1 MNIFWQ
7 YFSEFFSHIC
17 SFYCP
22 PTLQFS
28 SPPLPTVGNNK
39 YVQYPRTSLP
49 LPPPIEASRLKNWF
63 VWLFWLA
70 GPFWSTQ
77 LVCKAVPSSR
87 SLKLVHLAVTPKCG
101 GQTALDISSFAVFF
115 LWVPEQVGHW
125 ILVFKIKNKDDL
137 NMKTT
142 KKMTQKIKVISK

>member
-1 MNIFWQ
+1 MLSVSYAGKNA
-7 YFSEFFSHIC
+7 YSAGKTSGVLRSGASGANRC
-17 SFYCP
+17 
-22 PTLQFS
+22 
-28 SPPLPTVGNNK
+28 
-39 YVQYPRTSLP
+39 YVLAHCAPRTSFP

-77 LVCKAVPSSR
+77 LVCKAVPSRR

-115 LWVPEQVGHW
+115 LWVPEQVGRW

>member
-1 MNIFWQ
+1 MKMTNSNKLTHVILYCDPLWILFLGMDKYIYTPTPYW
-7 YFSEFFSHIC
+7 
-17 SFYCP
+17 SF
-22 PTLQFS
+22 L
-28 SPPLPTVGNNK
+28 
-39 YVQYPRTSLP
+39 
-49 LPPPIEASRLKNWF
+49 IKNWF

-115 LWVPEQVGHW
+115 LWVPEQVGRG